1 MSSEPCN
8 ITSPSSQSPSLPS
21 HPPSPPPPIHH
32 SPLPHTMDTDW
43 CLHCSRR
50 FVSHNSPPSPSTSLT
65 LSPDPQDGGLQGAY
79 CSQECF
85 QRDHPNSS
93 VPSLSHFAPLPLVRD
108 APSPDP
114 IRWMGNDHAGI
125 LAWARD
131 VSPGL
136 PSDDRDQTPSHPRK
150 TSRPKL
156 LSVPHRRPLPP
167 SLSVAS
173 PHTVRP
179 EPSKPIRAPYPSS
192 SHPFPHRSLDSSS
205 ITTSLLTDSVATP
218 VSTLDHP
225 LSQKTSLLGAL
236 ATQVRSWVAP
246 TRLPAKPD
254 RAPHGPSIHGID
266 PPPFTVFARAHRGP
280 LAILDEDI
288 LPSTAIGKH
297 DDWDNEGDLLA
308 GWYASR
314 VVVST
319 DDHKPK
325 VPFRPTPAASPLDI
339 DDHPAFR
346 TRGRKPSRAYA
357 AASSFYAYA

>member
-1 MSSEPCN
+1 
-8 ITSPSSQSPSLPS
+8 
-21 HPPSPPPPIHH
+21 
-32 SPLPHTMDTDW
+32 MDTDW

-50 FVSHNSPPSPSTSLT
+50 F
-65 LSPDPQDGGLQGAY
+65 DGGLQGAY

-93 VPSLSHFAPLPLVRD
+93 VPSLSHFAPLPLVVDD
-108 APSPDP
+108 ALSPSPT
-114 IRWMGNDHAGI
+114 RWMGNDHAGI
-125 LAWARD
+125 LAWARE

-136 PSDDRDQTPSHPRK
+136 PSDDRDQTPSHSRK

-179 EPSKPIRAPYPSS
+179 EPSKPIRAPHPSS
-192 SHPFPHRSLDSSS
+192 SHPLPHRSLDGSS

-236 ATQVRSWVAP
+236 ATHVRSWVAP

-254 RAPHGPSIHGID
+254 RASHGPSIHGVD
-266 PPPFTVFARAHRGP
+266 PPAFTVFARAHRGP
-280 LAILDEDI
+280 LAVLDEDI
-288 LPSTAIGKH
+288 LPSAAIGKH

-314 VVVST
+314 VVRT

-346 TRGRKPSRAYA
+346 TRGRKPSRAYP